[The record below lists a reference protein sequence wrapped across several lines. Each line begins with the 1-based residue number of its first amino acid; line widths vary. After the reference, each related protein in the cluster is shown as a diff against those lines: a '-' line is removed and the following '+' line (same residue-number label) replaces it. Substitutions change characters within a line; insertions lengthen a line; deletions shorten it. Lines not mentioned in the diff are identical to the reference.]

1 MDETEELHPAGLR
14 TNGAPLIVS
23 TDRAAKVCGVS
34 PDRFREIADKL
45 GIEPILRGGNGTA
58 RWSLPEIV
66 ERLKSWSSTR
76 PTPLFGY
83 ADPKAIID
91 KGRTRA
97 PRQSF
102 MKGRISK
109 A

>member
-14 TNGAPLIVS
+14 TNDAPLVVS
-23 TDRAAKVCGVS
+23 TDRAAKICGVS

-58 RWSLPEIV
+58 RWSLPEII
-66 ERLKSWSSTR
+66 ERLKTWTSTR
-76 PTPLFGY
+76 PTPLFGS
-83 ADPKAIID
+83 AVPRAIID

-102 MKGRISK
+102 MKGRVSK
-109 A
+109 K